1 MSEKAE
7 QDPVETV
14 DGEET
19 VYADDEIIGRA
30 FRKSLI
36 VIVAIVLCVG
46 IGIWVSQREE
56 KKEVV
61 ERDTY
66 VPPTID
72 ATATDIPKVQWTNIT
87 EESGITFVHR
97 NGAVG
102 DKLLPETMVGGAAF
116 FDYDLDGDPDLVC
129 VSGESWD
136 DSDTTS
142 SVALYQNDGQGKFK
156 DVTADAGFK
165 RSFYGMGVAIGDY
178 DADGDP
184 DVYVTAVGTNQLYR
198 NDNGKFI
205 DVTAAAG
212 VGGEDTRW
220 SSSAGFFDA
229 DGDGDLDLFV
239 CNYVNWA
246 EEIDKKLDFR
256 LDGVGRAYGPPTNF
270 EGSDSYY
277 FRNDGDGEFTD
288 DTVAAG
294 FAVHSKEGAPLG
306 KSLAFVPFDYDRDGH
321 LDVIVAN
328 DTVRNFV
335 FRNLT
340 GGKFEE
346 VGSYTGVAYDRAGA
360 ATGSMGV
367 DVAHLRGDDSIA
379 LVIANFANEMTS
391 LYVASE
397 DPNFFSDETVSEG
410 IGTASLSR
418 LSFGVIFFD
427 YDLDGRPDLLQANGH
442 LEEAI
447 NRVQPSQRYKQPAQ
461 LFWNK
466 GADARRCFAE
476 VPADQLGALS
486 VPVVGR
492 GLTVADI
499 DNDGDLDALLT
510 QVAGTPLLLRNDQA
524 LGHKYVRFR
533 LRNTG
538 GNRDAIGARVE
549 LLTGGGRQIQYVMP
563 TCSYLCQREP
573 ILTFGLGSGT
583 VIEKMTVRW
592 PDGHEQDVSGIEIN
606 RLIEV
611 ARK

>member
-1 MSEKAE
+1 MSEQIDK
-7 QDPVETV
+7 DPVTAA
-14 DGEET
+14 DGEEAA
-19 VYADDEIIGRA
+19 YANDEIIGHA
-30 FRKSLI
+30 FRRSLI
-36 VIVAIVLCVG
+36 VIVIIAICIG
-46 IGIWVSQREE
+46 IGFWISQREE
-56 KKEVV
+56 EQEAV

-72 ATATDIPKVQWTNIT
+72 AMATDIPRVQWTNIT
-87 EESGITFVHR
+87 AESGITFVHR

-102 DKLLPETMVGGAAF
+102 EKLLPETMVGGAAF
-116 FDYDLDGDPDLVC
+116 FDYDVDGDPDLIC
-129 VSGESWD
+129 VSGQDWD
-136 DSDTTS
+136 GRDKTP
-142 SVALYQNDGQGKFK
+142 SVVLYRNDGSGKFE
-156 DVTADAGFK
+156 DVTSASGFQQ
-165 RSFYGMGVAIGDY
+165 SFYGMGVAIGDY

-184 DVYVTAVGTNQLYR
+184 DVYLTAVGPNRLYR
-198 NDNGKFI
+198 NDEGTFV

-212 VGGEDTRW
+212 VAGDDTCW
-220 SSSAGFFDA
+220 SSSAGFFDG

-239 CNYVNWA
+239 CNYVKWA
-246 EEIDKKLDFR
+246 KEIDKKLGFR

-277 FRNDGDGEFTD
+277 FRNDGGGKFTD

-294 FAVHSKEGAPLG
+294 FAVHSNDGAPLG
-306 KSLAFVPFDYDRDGH
+306 KALAFIPFDYDRDGN

-367 DVAHLRGDDSIA
+367 DVAHLRGDDAVA
-379 LVIANFANEMTS
+379 LVVANFANEMTS
-391 LYVASE
+391 LYVASD
-397 DPNFFSDETVSEG
+397 DPSFFSDETVSEG
-410 IGTASLSR
+410 IGPASLSR
-418 LSFGVIFFD
+418 LSFGVLFFD

-447 NRVQPSQRYKQPAQ
+447 NTVQPSQQYKQSAQ

-466 GADARRCFAE
+466 GPDARRCFAE
-476 VPADQLGALS
+476 VPAEQLGGLS
-486 VPVVGR
+486 VPIVGR

-499 DNDGDLDALLT
+499 DGDGDLDALLT

-524 LGHKYVRFR
+524 LGHEYIRVR

-538 GNRDAIGARVE
+538 NNLDAIGARVE
-549 LLTGGGRQIQYVMP
+549 LLTARGRQIQYVMP
-563 TCSYLCQREP
+563 SCSYLCQREP
-573 ILTFGLGSGT
+573 ILTFGLGSSAK
-583 VIEKMTVRW
+583 IEKMTVRW
-592 PDGHEQDVSGIEIN
+592 PDGHLQDVGGIDRN
-606 RLIEV
+606 RIIEV
-611 ARK
+611 VRE